1 MFDAAFTRHAENG
14 RVSVARLLPLLRDL
28 SEPAGSTPASSAVLA
43 CAIAHVSDGRPAV
56 AILRTASDAQAA
68 DRPVSLM
75 QRLLCAAKFRQD
87 VARDGRLTVD
97 DQKSAPPFSVH
108 CMQLDELLFFAITH
122 CDYPRHLVFPAIHP
136 ELGLLP
142 HLATSCLA
150 SGEDVLSNPDP
161 NPNPKA
167 ARRQVRQHAW
177 SGLAGL
183 TLNRAPTRRG
193 PSLAAR
199 R

>member
-1 MFDAAFTRHAENG
+1 MFDGAFARHAENG

-28 SEPAGSTPASSAVLA
+28 SEPAGSTPASTAVLA

-56 AILRTASDAQAA
+56 ATLRTASDAQAA

-122 CDYPRHLVFPAIHP
+122 CDYPRHLVFPAVHP

-150 SGEDVLSNPDP
+150 SG
-161 NPNPKA
+161 
-167 ARRQVRQHAW
+167 ARTC
-177 SGLAGL
+177 SL
-183 TLNRAPTRRG
+183 TLTRTLTLKQL
-193 PSLAAR
+193 LAR
-199 R
+199 CGCTPGQG

>member
-1 MFDAAFTRHAENG
+1 
-14 RVSVARLLPLLRDL
+14 
-28 SEPAGSTPASSAVLA
+28 
-43 CAIAHVSDGRPAV
+43 
-56 AILRTASDAQAA
+56 
-68 DRPVSLM
+68 M

-122 CDYPRHLVFPAIHP
+122 CDYPRHLVFPAVHP

-150 SGEDVLSNPDP
+150 SG
-161 NPNPKA
+161 
-167 ARRQVRQHAW
+167 ARTC
-177 SGLAGL
+177 SL
-183 TLNRAPTRRG
+183 TLTRT
-193 PSLAAR
+193 LTLKQLVAR
-199 R
+199 CGSTPGQG